1 MRYFKSLATP
11 LFATTLICLAS
22 ASAWAQ
28 QVRII
33 YPQEG
38 QDVRGEVTVR
48 YEGLPP
54 GGQAVIRID
63 GQFKEGTAQEYSI
76 LDTISDRNTFSRGDG
91 TYKLNVTV
99 LRPGGGQVGTD
110 TVTFNV
116 ANNKVDAGGESV
128 KLSHWVPT
136 DILRDSVERYRV
148 FAESNATIEGGA
160 SAGGLGGGPSP
171 GGLSLGGGE
180 GGASGGG
187 STDIPAPL
195 DWQVAAL
202 MRRQV
207 RNIGMYS
214 GSANIATAVQESFE
228 RQRKGEGGGGAG
240 GAEGGIGSLGGG
252 GRGGSSS
259 GGSSKKTGSGAP
271 AKAPWNEDDKGMPLW
286 NPGPETGK
294 YFVKMIEPNGTEINA
309 TRKAPTIAIADL
321 LPTFPDSEV
330 RPGSTWE
337 TNMTILGDLST
348 RKGVNVTAPITFTA
362 YDTILTPA
370 GESRRCAKLES
381 RFRLPENLSKQI
393 AANLG
398 SKVGSG
404 GASGGLGGASLG
416 GSPGGGAEGGGGGT
430 ELSPDDI
437 QVSRTDVARVMWFDM
452 DRRQILRSEDTI
464 KSYFELPAASNGA
477 DGAGGSLGGPSL
489 GGRGGPSLGGRGG
502 GFPGAPGGGPDGGA
516 AAAPAEPQKVNYN
529 LNVTTWFD
537 DRIPS
542 PNFTYTGGLGTAHS
556 KDSVNEVGISRITQ
570 GARR

>member
-1 MRYFKSLATP
+1 MRYFKSLAAP
-11 LFATTLICLAS
+11 LFATTLICAANS
-22 ASAWAQ
+22 AAWAQ

-33 YPQEG
+33 YPQEN

-54 GGQAVIRID
+54 GGYAIVKID
-63 GQFKEGTAQEYSI
+63 GQFKQASAQDFVTF
-76 LDTISDRNTFSRGDG
+76 DTISDRSTFTRGDG
-91 TYKLNVTV
+91 LYKVDITV
-99 LRPGGGQVGTD
+99 LRPGGAQVGTASA
-110 TVTFNV
+110 TFNV
-116 ANNKVDAGGESV
+116 ANNKVDVAGEAV
-128 KLSHWVPT
+128 KLTHWKPT

-148 FAESNATIEGGA
+148 FAESNAVIDDGAAAGGGGA
-160 SAGGLGGGPSP
+160 PGGGGGDAGG
-171 GGLSLGGGE
+171 
-180 GGASGGG
+180 A
-187 STDIPAPL
+187 TATTIPAPL

-207 RNIGMYS
+207 RNIGMYN

-228 RQRKGEGGGGAG
+228 RQRQGEGGGGG
-240 GAEGGIGSLGGG
+240 GATDGATTAAPT
-252 GRGGSSS
+252 SSR
-259 GGSSKKTGSGAP
+259 SKTPVSTAP
-271 AKAPWNEDDKGMPLW
+271 AKAPWNVDDKGLPLW
-286 NPGPETGK
+286 NKASETGK

-362 YDTILTPA
+362 YDTILTPG

-381 RFRLPENLSKQI
+381 RFRLPENLSKRI

-398 SKVGSG
+398 SKVGSAG
-404 GASGGLGGASLG
+404 GASGGAAGGA
-416 GSPGGGAEGGGGGT
+416 PMGGGAPGGDTGASEPT
-430 ELSPDDI
+430 LLPEDI
-437 QVSRTDVARVMWFDM
+437 EVARTDVARVMWFDM
-452 DRRQILRSEDTI
+452 ARRQVLRSEDTI
-464 KSYFELPAASNGA
+464 KSYFEIPPATTDATG
-477 DGAGGSLGGPSL
+477 
-489 GGRGGPSLGGRGG
+489 
-502 GFPGAPGGGPDGGA
+502 GAPGGAPMGGAPAGPGGFPVGDGGA
-516 AAAPAEPQKVNYN
+516 GAAPAEPIKVNYN

-556 KDSVNEVGISRITQ
+556 RDSVTEPGISRITQ
-570 GARR
+570 NARTNG